1 MTLKTLAAAAL
12 ALLLAIS
19 ISGPALACACD
30 DGPADNLCEVGQMFD
45 PQTARCVAA
54 PVS

>member
-1 MTLKTLAAAAL
+1 MNPLAVAAF
-12 ALLLAIS
+12 ALLLAVS

-30 DGPADNLCEVGQMFD
+30 DGPADNLCEVGEMFD
-45 PQTARCVAA
+45 PQTAQCVAA